1 MFANGAAQLRYAD
14 SGVQSTRDGGRG
26 SAAMFRM
33 VVLAGVL
40 AVPVAAGAQSAVS
53 GQQNNQPSATQNQS
67 QQQTDNSQQPP
78 QAHTLPPTP
87 SAQTQ
92 PNPLPQLAK

>member
-1 MFANGAAQLRYAD
+1 MGCP
-14 SGVQSTRDGGRG
+14 
-26 SAAMFRM
+26 AMVRI
-33 VVLAGVL
+33 VV
-40 AVPVAAGAQSAVS
+40 VAALLAMPLVANAQSVVT

-78 QAHTLPPTP
+78 QAHTLPPTAN
-87 SAQTQ
+87 AQTQ